1 MADAPPAAA
10 VVPPALAM
18 SSPEAVGFLA
28 MLAERQT
35 ALEARVAE
43 LSASV
48 TSLTAYTAVMP
59 APKAFYIVLE
69 QPEGVQLVDVRRSV
83 LAAIAM
89 DRRRPELVSVRCF
102 LSTSGPWD
110 LQSSATAALV
120 YVTFLA
126 TGTTDRGRTVET
138 DPAAAA
144 AEFAAMHVNLA
155 RCGTRVLQTHTVMSP
170 LEDKLFQVNLQENEV
185 FVPIRAS
192 EAPLLRVPGSPREE
206 WMTADVALGW
216 CKRDYVDNLIND
228 LQLILNWQEAN
239 AFNVYAPAN
248 V

>member
-1 MADAPPAAA
+1 
-10 VVPPALAM
+10 
-18 SSPEAVGFLA
+18 
-28 MLAERQT
+28 
-35 ALEARVAE
+35 
-43 LSASV
+43 
-48 TSLTAYTAVMP
+48 
-59 APKAFYIVLE
+59 
-69 QPEGVQLVDVRRSV
+69 
-83 LAAIAM
+83 
-89 DRRRPELVSVRCF
+89 
-102 LSTSGPWD
+102 
-110 LQSSATAALV
+110 V